1 MISLQKE
8 IQQLDSLQHKIH
20 KLDTLDTPNWTAT
33 IPLNTSD
40 ISEKL
45 QQIDPIK
52 ICTFM
57 HQIQNKGTG
66 TNKMEVLNLRRQNAL
81 TTKAMKCNTTLNT

>member
-52 ICTFM
+52 TCTFM
-57 HQIQNKGTG
+57 HQIQNMGTDRHKQDG
-66 TNKMEVLNLRRQNAL
+66 SLKLETPECTYNQSYEMQYNP
-81 TTKAMKCNTTLNT
+81 